1 MEPLI
6 SASALSESAGLLALS
21 PPGWGGALLYGLLNS
36 IVIAVGAFGFG
47 LVLGTGGA
55 YGKLYGG
62 PVIRDLMAAYTTIAR
77 AVPDLVLILAL
88 NFAGVDLLNQVML
101 ARGYDRIEV
110 NGLVLGIFVLGIVQ
124 GAYSTEVIRGAILAV
139 PPGQIEAARAYG
151 MSPLLIMRR
160 VTLPL
165 MLSNAIPGM
174 ANLWLVATKD
184 TALLALVSVKE
195 LTLMTQQAAA
205 TTKAYF
211 TFFMA
216 AGLLYLLISL
226 VSERFFA
233 GLEKRARRGQPD
245 LRSGL

>member
-1 MEPLI
+1 MQSLI
-6 SASALSESAGLLALS
+6 AASAFSESFGLLALS
-21 PPGWGGALLYGLLNS
+21 PPGWGGALLQGLAKS
-36 IVIAVGAFGFG
+36 IIIALGAFGFG
-47 LVLGTGGA
+47 LILGTLGA

-62 PVIRDLMAAYTTIAR
+62 PVVRDLLAVYTTTVR

-88 NFAGVDLLNQVML
+88 NFAGVDLLNQLML
-101 ARGYDRIEV
+101 ALGYDRVEV
-110 NGLVLGIFVLGIVQ
+110 NGLALGIFVLGVVQ

-139 PPGQIEAARAYG
+139 PPGQIEAAKAYG
-151 MSPLLIMRR
+151 MGPILMMRR

-165 MLSNAIPGM
+165 MLANAIPGM
-174 ANLWLVATKD
+174 ANLWLIATKD

-195 LTLMTQQAAA
+195 LTLITQQAAA

-226 VSERFFA
+226 VSERLFA
-233 GLEKRARRGQPD
+233 RLERRARRGQPD
-245 LRSGL
+245 LKAPI

>member
-6 SASALSESAGLLALS
+6 ASSTLADIAGLLALS
-21 PPGWGGALLYGLLNS
+21 PPGWGGTLLHGLANS
-36 IVIAVGAFGFG
+36 IVIALGAFGFG
-47 LVLGTGGA
+47 LILGTLGA

-62 PVIRDLMAAYTTIAR
+62 PVVRDLMAVYTTLVR

-88 NFAGVDLLNQVML
+88 NFAGVDLFNQLML
-101 ARGYDRIEV
+101 SLGYDRV
-110 NGLVLGIFVLGIVQ
+110 QPNGLILGILVLGVVQ

-151 MSPLLIMRR
+151 MPTLLQMRR

-174 ANLWLVATKD
+174 ANLWLIATKD

-211 TFFMA
+211 TFFLA

-226 VSERFFA
+226 VSERLFA
-233 GLEKRARRGQPD
+233 LLERRARRGQPSLNVD
-245 LRSGL
+245 G